1 MAVRNG
7 NCQCSDPVLGPLYCL
22 VPVATSVDSGKS
34 PSEPRTTRTT
44 SHLSFNKRRRMFKAS
59 PHIWKTPTNVTM
71 TITKKHV
78 KLKTSCEKAHFRNA
92 TVFETGLES
101 GILQNSYFEAPGAR
115 EISSST
121 QSSAVRIPPSSTQ
134 LPGPKLGK
142 ICQDILIT
150 AFQ

>member
-1 MAVRNG
+1 MENVDFLKIPGLINPSISPYRFSQQTSASPGSEGLEVAMAVRNG

-22 VPVATSVDSGKS
+22 
-34 PSEPRTTRTT
+34 
-44 SHLSFNKRRRMFKAS
+44 SFNKRRRMFKAS
-59 PHIWKTPTNVTM
+59 PHIQTPRNVTM

-78 KLKTSCEKAHFRNA
+78 TMSPHVQGHFRNGA
-92 TVFETGLES
+92 VFETGLES

-134 LPGPKLGK
+134 LCSK
-142 ICQDILIT
+142 
-150 AFQ
+150 